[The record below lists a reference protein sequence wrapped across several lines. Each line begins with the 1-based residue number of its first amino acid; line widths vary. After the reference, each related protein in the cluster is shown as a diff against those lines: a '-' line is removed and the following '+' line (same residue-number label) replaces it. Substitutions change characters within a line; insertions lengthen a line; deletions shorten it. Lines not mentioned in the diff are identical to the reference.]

1 MKDNSMHYEGMVIR
15 PPSEADSILLQ
26 VTTGCSHNKCT
37 FCGVYRDKPFTIKD
51 RDLIQSDLDYAA
63 RHFSSSSN
71 MFLCDGD
78 ALIIPQKQLLDI
90 FKMIRTTCTNVQR
103 IGSYANAKSLS
114 RKTVDDLK
122 ALRDLGLR
130 IVHLGLE
137 SGDDVTLSRINKWG
151 TSEIIIRECAKVQE
165 AGINLFITVLL
176 GIAGSDRS
184 EIHAQKT
191 GEVLSAIDPNYVG
204 ALSYM
209 PVENTPL
216 EKEIRDGTFSLLSPE
231 KILQELRTMI
241 SCTTMTRGYFYAN
254 HASNYLPLRI
264 RFPKDKA
271 SALAT
276 IDKALNGMISLTPE
290 WMRGL

>member
-1 MKDNSMHYEGMVIR
+1 MHYEGMVIR
-15 PPSEADSILLQ
+15 PPSEAASILLQ

-51 RDLIQSDLDYAA
+51 RAIIQSDLDYASS
-63 RHFSSSSN
+63 HFPTNSN

-90 FKMIRTTCTNVQR
+90 FTMIHTTCPNVQR
-103 IGSYANAKSLS
+103 IGIYANAKSLS
-114 RKTVDDLK
+114 RKTVDELK
-122 ALRDLGLR
+122 ELRELGLR

-151 TSEIIIRECAKVQE
+151 TSDVIIRECAKALD

-176 GIAGSDRS
+176 GIAGSERS
-184 EIHAQKT
+184 QIHAQKT
-191 GEVLSAIDPNYVG
+191 GEVLSLINPNYVG

-209 PVENTPL
+209 PVEHTSL
-216 EKEIRDGTFSLLSPE
+216 EKEIQDGTFSLLSPKE
-231 KILQELRTMI
+231 ILQELRTMI

-264 RFPKDKA
+264 RFPKDKV

-276 IDKALNGMISLTPE
+276 IDKALNGTIPLTPE

>member
-1 MKDNSMHYEGMVIR
+1 MHYEGMVIR

-51 RDLIQSDLDYAA
+51 RAIIQSDLDYASC
-63 RHFSSSSN
+63 HFATNSN

-78 ALIIPQKQLLDI
+78 ALIIPQKQILDI
-90 FKMIRTTCTNVQR
+90 FKMIRTTCPNVQR

-114 RKTVDDLK
+114 RKTVDELK
-122 ALRDLGLR
+122 ELRELGLR

-137 SGDDVTLSRINKWG
+137 SGDDITLSKINKWG
-151 TSEIIIRECAKVQE
+151 TSDVIIRECAKAQE

-176 GIAGSDRS
+176 GIAGSERS
-184 EIHAQKT
+184 HIHAQKT
-191 GEVLSAIDPNYVG
+191 GEVLSVINPNYVG
-204 ALSYM
+204 ALSYI
-209 PVENTPL
+209 PVEHTPL
-216 EKEIRDGTFSLLSPE
+216 EKEIQDGTFSVLSPE
-231 KILQELRTMI
+231 EILQELRTML
-241 SCTTMTRGYFYAN
+241 SFTTMTRGYFYAN

-276 IDKALNGMISLTPE
+276 IDKALNGTIALTPE

>member
-1 MKDNSMHYEGMVIR
+1 MHYEGMVIR

-26 VTTGCSHNKCT
+26 VTTSCSHNKCT

-51 RDLIQSDLDYAA
+51 RAIIQSDLDYASQ
-63 RHFSSSSN
+63 HFATNSN

-78 ALIIPQKQLLDI
+78 ALIIPQHRLLDI
-90 FKMIRTTCTNVQR
+90 FSMIRMTCPNVQR

-114 RKTVDDLK
+114 RKTVDELK
-122 ALRDLGLR
+122 ALRDQGLR
-130 IVHLGLE
+130 ILHLGLE
-137 SGDDVTLSRINKWG
+137 SGDDITLSRINKWG
-151 TSEIIIRECAKVQE
+151 TSEVIIRECAKAHE

-191 GEVLSAIDPNYVG
+191 GEVLSAINPNYVG

-216 EKEIRDGTFSLLSPE
+216 EKEIQDGTFSLLPPE
-231 KILQELRTMI
+231 KILQELRMMI
-241 SCTTMTRGYFYAN
+241 SYTTMTRGYFYAN

-264 RFPKDKA
+264 RFPKDKE

-276 IDKALNGMISLTPE
+276 IDKALNGALSLTPE

>member
-1 MKDNSMHYEGMVIR
+1 MHYEGMVIR

-51 RDLIQSDLDYAA
+51 RAIIQGDLDYAS
-63 RHFSSSSN
+63 RHFATN
-71 MFLCDGD
+71 NTMFLCDGD
-78 ALIIPQKQLLDI
+78 ALIIPQERLLDI
-90 FKMIRTTCTNVQR
+90 FTMIRTSCPNVQR
-103 IGSYANAKSLS
+103 ISSYANAKSLS
-114 RKTVDDLK
+114 RKTVDELK
-122 ALRDLGLR
+122 VLRDHGLR

-137 SGDDVTLSRINKWG
+137 SGDDVTLSKINKWG
-151 TSEIIIRECAKVQE
+151 TSEVIIRECAKVHE

-176 GIAGSDRS
+176 GIAGEDRS

-191 GEVLSAIDPNYVG
+191 GEVLSAINPNYVG

-216 EKEIRDGTFSLLSPE
+216 EKDIQDGTFSLLPPE
-231 KILQELRTMI
+231 KILKELQTMI
-241 SCTTMTRGYFYAN
+241 SYTTMTRGYFYAN

-264 RFPKDKA
+264 RFPKDKET
-271 SALAT
+271 ALAT
-276 IDKALNGMISLTPE
+276 IDKALNGAITLTPE

>member
-1 MKDNSMHYEGMVIR
+1 MHYEGMVIR

-37 FCGVYRDKPFTIKD
+37 FCGVYHDKPFTIKD
-51 RDLIQSDLDYAA
+51 RSIIQSDLDYASI
-63 RHFSSSSN
+63 HFAGNKN

-78 ALIIPQKQLLDI
+78 ALIIPQERLLDI
-90 FKMIRTTCTNVQR
+90 FTMIHATCPDVER

-114 RKTVDDLK
+114 RKTLDDLK
-122 ALRDLGLR
+122 ALRDQGLR
-130 IVHLGLE
+130 ILHLGLE
-137 SGDDVTLSRINKWG
+137 SGDDITLAKINKWG
-151 TSEIIIRECAKVQE
+151 TSEVIIRECAKAQV

-191 GEVLSAIDPNYVG
+191 GEVLSVINPNYVG

-209 PVENTPL
+209 PVEHTTL
-216 EKEIRDGTFSLLSPE
+216 EKDILDGSFSLMPPE
-231 KILQELRTMI
+231 KILQELRMMI
-241 SCTTMTRGYFYAN
+241 SHTTMTRGYFYAN

-264 RFPKDKA
+264 RFPKEKA

-276 IDKALNGMISLTPE
+276 IDKALNGVISLTPE

>member
-1 MKDNSMHYEGMVIR
+1 MHYEGMVIR

-51 RDLIQSDLDYAA
+51 RAIIQSDLDYASS
-63 RHFSSSSN
+63 HFPTNSN

-90 FKMIRTTCTNVQR
+90 FTMIHTTCPNVQR

-114 RKTVDDLK
+114 RKTVDELK
-122 ALRDLGLR
+122 ELRELGLR

-151 TSEIIIRECAKVQE
+151 TSDVIIRECAKAQD

-176 GIAGSDRS
+176 GIAGSERS
-184 EIHAQKT
+184 QIHAQKT
-191 GEVLSAIDPNYVG
+191 GEVLSLINPNYVG

-209 PVENTPL
+209 PVEHTSL
-216 EKEIRDGTFSLLSPE
+216 EKEIQDGTFSLLSPKE
-231 KILQELRTMI
+231 ILQELRTMI

-264 RFPKDKA
+264 RFPKDKV

-276 IDKALNGMISLTPE
+276 IDKALNGTIPLTPE

>member
-1 MKDNSMHYEGMVIR
+1 MHYEGMVIR

-37 FCGVYRDKPFTIKD
+37 FCGVYRDKPFTIKE
-51 RDLIQSDLDYAA
+51 RAVIQSDLDYASQ
-63 RHFSSSSN
+63 HFATNSN

-78 ALIIPQKQLLDI
+78 ALIIPQERLLDI
-90 FKMIRTTCTNVQR
+90 FTMIRMTCPNVQR

-114 RKTVDDLK
+114 RKTVGELK
-122 ALRDLGLR
+122 ALRDQGLR

-137 SGDDVTLSRINKWG
+137 SGDDITLSRINKWG
-151 TSEIIIRECAKVQE
+151 TSEAIIRECAKAQE

-184 EIHAQKT
+184 EIHAKKT
-191 GEVLSAIDPNYVG
+191 GEVLSAINPNYVG

-216 EKEIRDGTFSLLSPE
+216 DKAIQDGTFSLLPPD

-264 RFPKDKA
+264 RFPKDKE

-276 IDKALNGMISLTPE
+276 IDKALKGSISLTPE

>member
-37 FCGVYRDKPFTIKD
+37 FCGVYRDKPFTIKA
-51 RDLIQSDLDYAA
+51 RDLIQSDLNYAA
-63 RHFSSSSN
+63 RHFPSNNN

-90 FKMIRTTCTNVQR
+90 FTMIRTTCPNVHR

-137 SGDDVTLSRINKWG
+137 SGDDITLSRINKWG
-151 TSEIIIRECAKVQE
+151 TSEVIIRECAKVQE

-191 GEVLSAIDPNYVG
+191 GEVLSAINPNYVG

-216 EKEIRDGTFSLLSPE
+216 EKEVQDGAFSLLSPE

-241 SCTTMTRGYFYAN
+241 SCTNMTRGYFYAN

-276 IDKALNGMISLTPE
+276 IDKALSGMISLTPE